1 MEALMTVLAPKH
13 LFMLLC
19 AAMPI
24 QMLYYWLLQRAIPPK
39 SKKAYWVVGVSLS
52 LVVAALRP
60 IMPEVLRGSF
70 GMVLSVLVPI
80 FLLGSPLVRRISV
93 CCIGMICMAV
103 GELSGGLFWIAV
115 TGLEVMS
122 PDYAFA
128 NAGAYVASG
137 IVGYGM
143 VMTPCMLGLAKFC
156 RRFFPDAV
164 TTAASRKGSGR
175 TQNAQDVRN
184 ARDAQDARATERVGK
199 QASGEVGA
207 RGAQA
212 AVEVGMQ
219 VAAETGMQASD
230 RPSEGSGRSLWLQ
243 RIALLPL
250 VQLPFVFLLLLISYN
265 LLRGETH
272 YVVWSAGLL
281 FACVIVD
288 LLLFVQISRSM
299 ESRRTE
305 IEAALLEERLAG
317 YLRES
322 AAVQGLLDDTARL
335 RHDLRN
341 HQAVVATLCER
352 GDRAAALDYLED
364 VANSL

>member
-1 MEALMTVLAPKH
+1 MTVLAPKH

-80 FLLGSPLVRRISV
+80 FLLGGPLVRRISV

-137 IVGYGM
+137 DCRVSGM
-143 VMTPCMLGLAKFC
+143 VMTPCMLGLAKLLPPVLPRCCNDGGFAEGVWK
-156 RRFFPDAV
+156 RRR
-164 TTAASRKGSGR
+164 TRRMCGTRMRRMRGGR
-175 TQNAQDVRN
+175 TAPQVSKREW
-184 ARDAQDARATERVGK
+184 R
-199 QASGEVGA
+199 SGCA
-207 RGAQA
+207 GAQA
-212 AVEVGMQ
+212 VVEVGVQ
-219 VAAETGMQASD
+219 AAAEVACSD
-230 RPSEGSGRSLWLQ
+230 RPSEGGTGLVASAYRGASACAA
-243 RIALLPL
+243 ALSSSFFA
-250 VQLPFVFLLLLISYN
+250 VSFISYTQ
-265 LLRGETH
+265 LRGETH
-272 YVVWSAGLL
+272 YVVWSAPL
-281 FACVIVD
+281 C
-288 LLLFVQISRSM
+288 
-299 ESRRTE
+299 
-305 IEAALLEERLAG
+305 
-317 YLRES
+317 LR
-322 AAVQGLLDDTARL
+322 A
-335 RHDLRN
+335 
-341 HQAVVATLCER
+341 
-352 GDRAAALDYLED
+352 
-364 VANSL
+364 

>member
-1 MEALMTVLAPKH
+1 MTVLAPKH

-80 FLLGSPLVRRISV
+80 FLLGGPLVRRISV

-156 RRFFPDAV
+156 RRFFPDAA
-164 TTAASRKGSGR
+164 TAAASQKGFR
-175 TQNAQDVRN
+175 RAWNAQNVQDVW
-184 ARDAQDARATERVGK
+184 ASDRASK
-199 QASGEVGA
+199 QASGQADA
-207 RGAQA
+207 RGARA
-212 AVEVGMQ
+212 AAEVG
-219 VAAETGMQASD
+219 VQASD
-230 RPSEGSGRSLWLQ
+230 RLTGGGRSVSVASAY
-243 RIALLPL
+243 RASASGTAALRLPFAAYL
-250 VQLPFVFLLLLISYN
+250 VQP
-265 LLRGETH
+265 
-272 YVVWSAGLL
+272 
-281 FACVIVD
+281 
-288 LLLFVQISRSM
+288 
-299 ESRRTE
+299 
-305 IEAALLEERLAG
+305 AAR
-317 YLRES
+317 
-322 AAVQGLLDDTARL
+322 
-335 RHDLRN
+335 
-341 HQAVVATLCER
+341 
-352 GDRAAALDYLED
+352 
-364 VANSL
+364 

>member
-24 QMLYYWLLQRAIPPK
+24 QMLYYWLLQRVIPPK

-80 FLLGSPLVRRISV
+80 FLLGGPLVRRISV

-103 GELSGGLFWIAV
+103 GELSGGLFWIAI

-137 IVGYGM
+137 IVGYGL

-156 RRFFPDAV
+156 RRFFPDAE
-164 TTAASRKGSGR
+164 TAAASRKGSGEAL
-175 TQNAQDVRN
+175 NM
-184 ARDAQDARATERVGK
+184 
-199 QASGEVGA
+199 SGA
-207 RGAQA
+207 RGAQTA
-212 AVEVGMQ
+212 GRMVARTGDQAVE
-219 VAAETGMQASD
+219 
-230 RPSEGSGRSLWLQ
+230 EGARSLWLQ

-250 VQLPFVFLLLLISYN
+250 VQLPFVFLLLLVSYN

-281 FACVIVD
+281 LACVVVD
-288 LLLFVQISRSM
+288 LLLFMQISRSM

-305 IEAALLEERLAG
+305 MEAALHEERLAG

-341 HQAVVATLCER
+341 HEAVVATLCER
-352 GDRAAALDYLED
+352 GEYASARSYLED
-364 VANSL
+364 VVRSLRSFREGASGGPV

>member
-1 MEALMTVLAPKH
+1 MTVLAPKH

-39 SKKAYWVVGVSLS
+39 SKKAYWIVGVSLS

-80 FLLGSPLVRRISV
+80 LLLGGPLVRRISV

-143 VMTPCMLGLAKFC
+143 VMTPCMLGLAKLC
-156 RRFFPDAV
+156 RRFFPDAA
-164 TTAASRKGSGR
+164 TAAASQKGSER
-175 TQNAQDVRN
+175 AWNAQSVQDVWAIDR
-184 ARDAQDARATERVGK
+184 ASKQVSGQVDARGV
-199 QASGEVGA
+199 
-207 RGAQA
+207 QA
-212 AVEVGMQ
+212 AAEV
-219 VAAETGMQASD
+219 GMQASD
-230 RPSEGSGRSLWLQ
+230 RPSEGGGRSLWLQ

-322 AAVQGLLDDTARL
+322 AAVQELLGDTARL

-341 HQAVVATLCER
+341 HQAVVTTLCER

-364 VANSL
+364 VVGSL

>member
-1 MEALMTVLAPKH
+1 MTVLAPKH

-39 SKKAYWVVGVSLS
+39 SKKAYWIVGVSLS

-80 FLLGSPLVRRISV
+80 LLLGGPLVRRISV

-143 VMTPCMLGLAKFC
+143 VMTPCMLGLAKLC
-156 RRFFPDAV
+156 RRFFPDAA
-164 TTAASRKGSGR
+164 TAAASQKGSER
-175 TQNAQDVRN
+175 AWNAQSVQDVWAIDR
-184 ARDAQDARATERVGK
+184 ASKQVSGQVDARGV
-199 QASGEVGA
+199 
-207 RGAQA
+207 QA
-212 AVEVGMQ
+212 AAEV
-219 VAAETGMQASD
+219 GMQASD
-230 RPSEGSGRSLWLQ
+230 RPSEGGGRSLWLQ

-322 AAVQGLLDDTARL
+322 AAVQELLVDTARL

-364 VANSL
+364 VVGSL

>member
-52 LVVAALRP
+52 LAVDALRP

-80 FLLGSPLVRRISV
+80 FLLGGPLVRRISV
-93 CCIGMICMAV
+93 CCIGMICMAL

-128 NAGAYVASG
+128 NAGAYAASG

-175 TQNAQDVRN
+175 TQNVQDVR
-184 ARDAQDARATERVGK
+184 AAERAGK
-199 QASGEVGA
+199 QASGQVGA

-219 VAAETGMQASD
+219 AAAEIGMQASD
-230 RPSEGSGRSLWLQ
+230 RPSEGGTRSLWLQ

-317 YLRES
+317 YLRELT
-322 AAVQGLLDDTARL
+322 AVQELLGDTARL